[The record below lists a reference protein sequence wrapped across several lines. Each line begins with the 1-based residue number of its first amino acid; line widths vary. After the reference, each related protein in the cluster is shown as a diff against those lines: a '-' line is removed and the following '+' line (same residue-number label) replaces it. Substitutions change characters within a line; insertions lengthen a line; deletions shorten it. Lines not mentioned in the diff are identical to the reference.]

1 MNSIELGVFAAVA
14 QAGSIGRAAERL
26 NTVQSNVT
34 QRVRAFEERLG
45 VTLFHR
51 SKRGVTLTTVG
62 TRLLPYATRVAELL
76 EEARLVT
83 QDEAVPS
90 GEICIGAMETAAAF
104 RLPPLL
110 SIYAT
115 LYPDVDV
122 AVDTGPT
129 EHLIERVLRR
139 ELDGAMVSGPVVHA
153 SLEATTLF
161 EEELVLV
168 TPPKVLSVE
177 DLRLDGR
184 RAGKMIAFRAGC
196 SYRQRT
202 EAFLAREGLL
212 GLPRMEMGTLDGMIG
227 CVAAGVGFAV
237 LPRVVVTEASEAG
250 RVRVHALPVDIAVSA
265 TVFVQRRDTFV
276 TAALRCFLDCAT
288 GRMAQAAP
296 EPEGDE
302 ALPDPSTPAE
312 GMPALSQD

>member
-90 GEICIGAMETAAAF
+90 GEIRIGAMETVAAF

-122 AVDTGPT
+122 TVDTGPT
-129 EHLIERVLRR
+129 EHLIDRVLRR

-168 TPPKVLSVE
+168 TPPKSLS
-177 DLRLDGR
+177 
-184 RAGKMIAFRAGC
+184 GKSC
-196 SYRQRT
+196 CTTY
-202 EAFLAREGLL
+202 
-212 GLPRMEMGTLDGMIG
+212 
-227 CVAAGVGFAV
+227 AA
-237 LPRVVVTEASEAG
+237 
-250 RVRVHALPVDIAVSA
+250 
-265 TVFVQRRDTFV
+265 
-276 TAALRCFLDCAT
+276 
-288 GRMAQAAP
+288 
-296 EPEGDE
+296 
-302 ALPDPSTPAE
+302 
-312 GMPALSQD
+312 

>member
-1 MNSIELGVFAAVA
+1 MNSTELGVFAAVA

-34 QRVRAFEERLG
+34 QRVRALEDRLG

-51 SKRGVTLTTVG
+51 SRRGVTLTTVG
-62 TRLLPYATRVAELL
+62 ARLLPYATRVAELL

-83 QDEAVPS
+83 RDEAVPS
-90 GEICIGAMETAAAF
+90 GAVRIGAMETVAAF
-104 RLPPLL
+104 RLP
-110 SIYAT
+110 SILGAYAA

-129 EHLIERVLRR
+129 EDLVGRVLRR
-139 ELDGAMVSGPVVHA
+139 ELDGAFVSGPLTHA
-153 SLEATTLF
+153 QLQAVAVF

-168 TPPKVLSVE
+168 TSPRVGAVE
-177 DLRLDGR
+177 DLRRDNRLAGR
-184 RAGKMIAFRAGC
+184 TIAFRAGC

-212 GLPRMEMGTLDGMIG
+212 GLPRMEIGTLDGMVG

-237 LPRVVVTEASEAG
+237 LPRAVVSEAAAAG
-250 RVRVHALPVDIAVSA
+250 RVRVHALPAEIARTA

-288 GRMAQAAP
+288 GRLTQADP
-296 EPEGDE
+296 EPTNDGIAPVAHGPVEIRG
-302 ALPDPSTPAE
+302 
-312 GMPALSQD
+312 